1 MLYILFLGGPDGEIY
16 RNRKSYF
23 SINTQ
28 VVAGA
33 DLKILDIVG
42 RWPGSTHDSTIF
54 NASQL
59 RARFEGGQFQNA
71 VLLGEYSEKKLFTN
85 NCLMLTSY
93 LQVKNNSND
102 NFF

>member
-1 MLYILFLGGPDGEIY
+1 MLFLGDHDGEIY

-28 VVAGA
+28 IVAGE
-33 DLKILDIVG
+33 DLKILDIVA

-54 NASQL
+54 NSSQL

-71 VLLGEYSEKKLFTN
+71 VLLGKYIL
-85 NCLMLTSY
+85 
-93 LQVKNNSND
+93 
-102 NFF
+102 